1 LKVGGLGLNLTAADT
16 VILIDPWW
24 NPMSEDQSIDRAYRI
39 GQTKKVF
46 VYKLVTKGS
55 IEEKILQL
63 QDKKRSYFENVVEN
77 SQTFI
82 KKLTVQDLKELFEYQ
97 PQ

>member
-1 LKVGGLGLNLTAADT
+1 
-16 VILIDPWW
+16 
-24 NPMSEDQSIDRAYRI
+24 
-39 GQTKKVF
+39 

-63 QDKKRSYFENVVEN
+63 QDKKRSYFENIVEN

-82 KKLTVQDLKELFEYQ
+82 KKLTVQDLKELFEYE